1 MRSALV
7 AGLSAFIAGFAT
19 LVLVPPLEAAA
30 ADVPVDLELVLAVD
44 VSRSMDAG
52 EQRVQREGYVNGIR
66 HPEVV
71 AAILSGPTGRIA
83 LTYLEWAGPS
93 SQQVVVPWTLI
104 DRAEAAEG
112 FARRIEPGLVLGR
125 FGTSISSSLVFSATQ
140 FDGNGFVGARRVID
154 VSGDGPNNI
163 GPPVVPARDSVLAR
177 GITIN
182 GLPIMLS
189 RAIDAYGIGDLD
201 AYYRDCVVGGAGA
214 FTLAVTA
221 ADQFEGAI
229 RRKLIQEI
237 ADRAPA
243 PLERRIVLAAGGD
256 EFATGSAGTDCL
268 IGEKRRGRAP
278 LLTPYGR

>member
-7 AGLSAFIAGFAT
+7 AGFYALVAGLSALLLAQ
-19 LVLVPPLEAAA
+19 PREAVA

-52 EQRVQREGYVNGIR
+52 EQRVQREGYINGIR

-93 SQQVVVPWTLI
+93 SQQVVVPWTLV
-104 DRAEAAEG
+104 DSAAAAEV

-140 FDGNGFVGARRVID
+140 FDGNGFAGARRVID

-163 GPPVVPARDSVLAR
+163 GPPVIPARDSVLAR

-189 RAIDAYGIGDLD
+189 RVIDAYGIGDLD

-237 ADRAPA
+237 ALRAPA
-243 PLERRIVLAAGGD
+243 IAESRIVLAAGED
-256 EFATGSAGTDCL
+256 EFATSGTGTDCL

>member
-1 MRSALV
+1 
-7 AGLSAFIAGFAT
+7 
-19 LVLVPPLEAAA
+19 
-30 ADVPVDLELVLAVD
+30 
-44 VSRSMDAG
+44 
-52 EQRVQREGYVNGIR
+52 
-66 HPEVV
+66 
-71 AAILSGPTGRIA
+71 
-83 LTYLEWAGPS
+83 
-93 SQQVVVPWTLI
+93 
-104 DRAEAAEG
+104 
-112 FARRIEPGLVLGR
+112 
-125 FGTSISSSLVFSATQ
+125 
-140 FDGNGFVGARRVID
+140 VID

-163 GPPVVPARDSVLAR
+163 GPPVIPARDSVLAR

-189 RAIDAYGIGDLD
+189 RVIGAYGIGDLD

-237 ADRAPA
+237 ALRAPA
-243 PLERRIVLAAGGD
+243 IAESRIVLAAGED
-256 EFATGSAGTDCL
+256 EFATSGTGTDCL